1 MGPDRTATSGPED
14 GRASVPDGGPAGRDH
29 VWVELTWRSAVRAVV
44 VVVATIVLLALV
56 RRLHTLIALVA
67 ISLFAAL
74 AIEPLVR
81 RIRTRTGWPRGAAVG
96 IVYASG
102 VVFVGFLL
110 AIVLPSAVRLAE
122 VVAADG
128 GEWLQRLNDWSST
141 RLGVPITDAD
151 AAAGPVSD
159 TATTAAA
166 FGRRALGIVAAGA
179 SLVFTMATIAL
190 FTFYLSADMPRLQ
203 RSILS
208 LFGPA
213 AQERVVWIWD
223 QAIVQTGAY
232 FYTRL
237 ILMGINGL
245 GFLITLIVVGVPVG
259 MSIGLSFFAGF
270 VSVFIPA
277 VGTYIGAALPVLAAL
292 ALRGLGSSLVVLGY
306 AVVYQQLENY
316 VLVPRLSAGT
326 MSLHGGIA
334 FGAVIVGGT
343 LAGPLGAFVSL
354 PVAALVVSL
363 VSNYGRSFEVVRASA
378 FDTPPEDPPQPE
390 Q

>member
-1 MGPDRTATSGPED
+1 VGPDRGADASDVAATAGADD
-14 GRASVPDGGPAGRDH
+14 GVRTARPDR
-29 VWVELTWRSAVRAVV
+29 VRVELTWQSAIRAVV
-44 VVVATIVLLALV
+44 VVVAAILLIGLIQ
-56 RRLHTLIALVA
+56 RLQTLIALLA

-81 RIRTRTGWPRGAAVG
+81 RIRARTGWPRGAAVG
-96 IVYASG
+96 IVYASS
-102 VVFVGFLL
+102 VLFVLFLI

-122 VVAADG
+122 VVADDAG
-128 GEWLQRLNDWSST
+128 QWLRELNAWSSG
-141 RLGVPITDAD
+141 RLGVPLTGAED
-151 AAAGPVSD
+151 AAGSVGSTAG
-159 TATTAAA
+159 TAAD

-179 SLVFTMATIAL
+179 SLVFTLSTIAL

-203 RSILS
+203 RSILT
-208 LFGPA
+208 LFRPA

-223 QAIVQTGAY
+223 QAIMQTGAY

-237 ILMGINGL
+237 ILMAINGV

-259 MSIGLSFFAGF
+259 LSVGLSFFAGF

-277 VGTYIGAALPVLAAL
+277 VGTYIGAALPILAAL

-306 AVVYQQLENY
+306 AVVYQQIENY
-316 VLVPRLSAGT
+316 ILVPRLSAGT

-363 VSNYGRSFEVVRASA
+363 VSNYGRSFEVVSTST
-378 FDTPPEDPPQPE
+378 FDAAPAGTED
-390 Q
+390 